1 VRKRPVST
9 ALVLAVLAASCARE
23 TAVDAVG
30 RGMPDTIGPFAA
42 SGEPTRETTDGR
54 VVYTRRYSA
63 RGREASL
70 RLVDVAHA
78 PDVMRAFETTLSFQ
92 EDTVDQL
99 ARPTVV
105 DGERGVLSWSRETAE
120 SSVEVL
126 VARRALLS
134 LNIWPADEKDEA
146 ARRFPTAWVDATRQA
161 METP

>member
-1 VRKRPVST
+1 MRKRPVST
-9 ALVLAVLAASCARE
+9 AFVLAVLAASCARE
-23 TAVDAVG
+23 TPVDAVG
-30 RGMPDTIGPFAA
+30 HAMPDTIGPFAA
-42 SGEPTRETTDGR
+42 RGAPTRETADGR
-54 VVYTRRYSA
+54 VVYTRRYTA

-70 RLVDVAHA
+70 RVVDVSDA

-99 ARPTVV
+99 ARPSVI

-134 LNIWPADEKDEA
+134 FNIWPADEKNEA
-146 ARRFPTAWVDATRQA
+146 ARRFPTTWVTTAREA